1 MGAVWSAWST
11 ACIISS
17 TYIPGTYFLGW
28 ICMVYTAVAHIAKW
42 GLMIGMIFSWTGS
55 GPRLT
60 NPWSA
65 RYVNSNLSNTAT
77 MPVWGPQKRGNT
89 STYCM
94 PFACRRIGYLPALHV
109 TTTRFYTTPSVKKR
123 TMYCRVFFLIP
134 KRSLRLRT
142 RVESA
147 LTRKKKKIFVRN
159 ECLPLL
165 NPFRA
170 AVPFW
175 GQVN

>member
-123 TMYCRVFFLIP
+123 TMYCRVFFFN
-134 KRSLRLRT
+134 T
-142 RVESA
+142 QTV
-147 LTRKKKKIFVRN
+147 LTFADKSRICFNSWKKKDFRTKWV
-159 ECLPLL
+159 LTPSQ
-165 NPFRA
+165 PF
-170 AVPFW
+170 
-175 GQVN
+175 